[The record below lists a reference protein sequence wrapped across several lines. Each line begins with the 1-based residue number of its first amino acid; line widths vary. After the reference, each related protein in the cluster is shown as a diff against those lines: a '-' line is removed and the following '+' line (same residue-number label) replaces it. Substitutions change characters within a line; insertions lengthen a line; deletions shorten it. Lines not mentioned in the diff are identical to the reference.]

1 MVPED
6 NSKSTKSL
14 PEPTSDTDIEQILQ
28 EALSH
33 IQGGR
38 LEEAKHILQR
48 SLIRKPDSSA
58 ARKLLGE
65 VLRLI
70 AENVAQQQEQSGL
83 TADARRTGQKQQAM
97 SLFNKATVL
106 RNQGKFDEA
115 IDFYQ
120 QAIAADP
127 AFIPAYNDLGI
138 LFVMTERL
146 KEALIN
152 FQNVVSLDPDSFIG
166 YTQVGNTLKQLN
178 RLDDAV
184 INFRHAIAIDP
195 GRAKLYVLLSQVL
208 REQGQLSAAAATI
221 EQALRLQPHDADT
234 IFTLARL
241 KIEQG
246 QVDSAMDLYR
256 QTLQIKPNH
265 IGASGGSLFDMHYL
279 PNFSPDDLLTAAK
292 DFVRHYATR
301 QRCLPPPINS
311 ANHKRRLRVG
321 YVSAD
326 FNGHPV
332 GLFMELVMA
341 HHDKSHYE
349 IYCYYNNTKFDD
361 YTSRL
366 KKCADHWRTVNG
378 ISDEELALQIRQ
390 DEIDLLVDL
399 SGYTGK
405 SRILAF
411 AHKPAPVQITWLGYC
426 DTTGMDAID
435 YIIADRFVIPAE
447 YDHYYVEKVERLPN
461 AYLCFSPPE
470 AKIEPGPLPALAT
483 GKVTFGCFNNP
494 AKITDAVIACW
505 SRLLRALPTSQ
516 LYLKYAAYRD
526 AGVRQRYQAL
536 FAQQGIEP
544 ERIRFAGLSPRNEY
558 HLAYQEVDIG
568 LDPYPFNGCATT
580 LESLWMGIP
589 IVTLRDRGYYRFV
602 NRMGETLL
610 TNVGLGECVMDSEDK
625 YIAKAVS
632 LAADLPSLAKLRYN
646 LRSQLLSSPL
656 SDGFG
661 FTRDLEAIY
670 RKMWEAWCQL

>member
-256 QTLQIKPNH
+256 ETLQIKPNH

-292 DFVRHYATR
+292 DFGR
-301 QRCLPPPINS
+301 ID
-311 ANHKRRLRVG
+311 VG
-321 YVSAD
+321 R
-326 FNGHPV
+326 
-332 GLFMELVMA
+332 MEMR
-341 HHDKSHYE
+341 E
-349 IYCYYNNTKFDD
+349 
-361 YTSRL
+361 L
-366 KKCADHWRTVNG
+366 KQ
-378 ISDEELALQIRQ
+378 S
-390 DEIDLLVDL
+390 
-399 SGYTGK
+399 
-405 SRILAF
+405 
-411 AHKPAPVQITWLGYC
+411 
-426 DTTGMDAID
+426 
-435 YIIADRFVIPAE
+435 
-447 YDHYYVEKVERLPN
+447 
-461 AYLCFSPPE
+461 
-470 AKIEPGPLPALAT
+470 
-483 GKVTFGCFNNP
+483 
-494 AKITDAVIACW
+494 
-505 SRLLRALPTSQ
+505 
-516 LYLKYAAYRD
+516 
-526 AGVRQRYQAL
+526 
-536 FAQQGIEP
+536 
-544 ERIRFAGLSPRNEY
+544 
-558 HLAYQEVDIG
+558 
-568 LDPYPFNGCATT
+568 
-580 LESLWMGIP
+580 
-589 IVTLRDRGYYRFV
+589 
-602 NRMGETLL
+602 
-610 TNVGLGECVMDSEDK
+610 
-625 YIAKAVS
+625 
-632 LAADLPSLAKLRYN
+632 
-646 LRSQLLSSPL
+646 
-656 SDGFG
+656 
-661 FTRDLEAIY
+661 
-670 RKMWEAWCQL
+670 